1 MSGEGPRDGKFTR
14 KGEKHGSKLSPGERA
29 KHWCAAAASAWPV
42 VLGLIGLLGYTN
54 ADEIRQF
61 IKPQPVPTPED
72 VHAIGSFEDQVLQ
85 SLDDIVI
92 KLKRHDEDIAR
103 LGKRDVTDNAG
114 LQAQIDQLKA
124 WHE

>member
-1 MSGEGPRDGKFTR
+1 MSEPRDGKFTR
-14 KGEKHGSKLSPGERA
+14 KGEKHGRSLSPGERA
-29 KHWCAAAASAWPV
+29 KHWASACKEGWPV

-61 IKPQPVPTPED
+61 VKPIPTPED
-72 VHAIGSFEDQVLQ
+72 VHSIGNFEEQVLQ

-103 LGKRDVTDNAG
+103 LGKKDVTDQAG
-114 LQAQIDQLKA
+114 LQFQIDQLKA